1 MHSSTLFS
9 IPLLSTFALASP
21 LARSTCKTSYNAN
34 YDNITT
40 GPIALLDT
48 APSPYDGLALPGFF
62 TVPPGLLDTITTH
75 SPPNSIGFNLVGE
88 VASDSVPTMSVQY
101 TGSPFTSMTLSS
113 VYMGCVLVNPLGAY
127 EPQSCSVTAK
137 GTKADGSTV
146 SQSLTFT
153 VPFPVPAADLPEN
166 QQEQTFGDEFAG
178 LTSVTFNVDA
188 AGVTPA
194 LTGVS
199 FDNFVYDLYSSC

>member
-1 MHSSTLFS
+1 
-9 IPLLSTFALASP
+9 
-21 LARSTCKTSYNAN
+21 
-34 YDNITT
+34 
-40 GPIALLDT
+40 
-48 APSPYDGLALPGFF
+48 
-62 TVPPGLLDTITTH
+62 
-75 SPPNSIGFNLVGE
+75 
-88 VASDSVPTMSVQY
+88 MSVQY

-113 VYMGCVLVNPLGAY
+113 VYMGCVLVNPVGVY
-127 EPQSCSVTAK
+127 EPQSCSVTAT
-137 GTKADGSTV
+137 GTKTDGSTV

-166 QQEQTFGDEFAG
+166 QQKQTFGSEFAG
-178 LTSVTFNVDA
+178 LTSVTYNVDA